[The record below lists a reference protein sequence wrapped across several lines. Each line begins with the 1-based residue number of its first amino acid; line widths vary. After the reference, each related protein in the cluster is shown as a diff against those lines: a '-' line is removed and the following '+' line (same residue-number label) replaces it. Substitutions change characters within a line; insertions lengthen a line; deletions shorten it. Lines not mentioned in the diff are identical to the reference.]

1 MTSPDTSAQR
11 VARIAA
17 ALVDAYQRRCAVTG
31 SPETGPAT
39 TAEAF
44 AVQAAVWT
52 KLVGP
57 QRPTAWKVGAASPTA
72 VPVSGA
78 VFPAQL
84 QTSPGHF
91 RRSDFLSLGIEAEIA
106 LRFGRDLPARE
117 TLYPRN
123 EILDAVATAHVAME
137 IVGTRLADREA
148 AGPLWRLADNLVNG
162 ALVIGDAIPG
172 WRQLDYPQLTARSSI
187 DDALVAEATGAI
199 PLGDI
204 CHCLPWWVGHIGGV
218 HAGDV
223 VTTGTWNGA
232 RWLDQPGRLRV
243 EFAGLGSAE
252 ATLL

>member
-1 MTSPDTSAQR
+1 MTPPDTAAQR

-17 ALVDAYQRRCAVTG
+17 TLVDAYRRHCPVAG

-39 TAEAF
+39 TTEAF
-44 AVQAAVWT
+44 AVQAAVWAAM
-52 KLVGP
+52 VGP

-78 VFPAQL
+78 VFPAHL
-84 QTSPGHF
+84 QTSPACF

-106 LRFGRDLPARE
+106 LRFGRDLPARD
-117 TLYPRN
+117 TPYASS
-123 EILDAVATAHVAME
+123 EILDAVASAHVAME
-137 IVGTRLADREA
+137 IVGTRLADHAA
-148 AGPLWRLADNLVNG
+148 AGPLWSLADNLVNG

-172 WRQLDYPQLTARSSI
+172 WRHLDYPQLTARSFI

-204 CHCLPWWVGHIGGV
+204 GHCLPWWVGHIGGV
-218 HAGDV
+218 RAGDV

-232 RWLDQPGRLRV
+232 RWLDQPGHLRV

-252 ATLL
+252 ATLF